1 MQIVD
6 DDYDDSDDDTF
17 GILLTLRGSSPIS
30 QEVSKLPHCSALF
43 WCNVMKANI
52 TVENLDF
59 RLKSVVIFGKK
70 ILQCR
75 KV

>member
-30 QEVSKLPHCSALF
+30 QEVSKLAQC
-43 WCNVMKANI
+43 
-52 TVENLDF
+52 TVSECATAA
-59 RLKSVVIFGKK
+59 VILLHKEFG
-70 ILQCR
+70 LC
-75 KV
+75 

>member
-30 QEVSKLPHCSALF
+30 QEVSKLVQCSVSQ
-43 WCNVMKANI
+43 CNAGKENI
-52 TVENLDF
+52 IVENLDL
-59 RLKSVVIFGKK
+59 RLKVVMFASAM
-70 ILQCR
+70 
-75 KV
+75 